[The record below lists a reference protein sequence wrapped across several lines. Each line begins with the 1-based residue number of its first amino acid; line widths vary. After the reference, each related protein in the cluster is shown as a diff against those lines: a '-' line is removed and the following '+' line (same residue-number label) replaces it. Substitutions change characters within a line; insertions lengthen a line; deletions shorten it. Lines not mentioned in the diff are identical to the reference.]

1 LHDLYNLYAG
11 STLAKEV
18 SDLSSIISLLY
29 TPAGLRRAM
38 EDLDNNNGP
47 ERVERVGVGREG
59 EWDMCHRSMSVSV
72 VGGGGD
78 GEDEDGMV
86 PQG

>member
-1 LHDLYNLYAG
+1 LHDLCNLYAG
-11 STLAKEV
+11 STLVKEV
-18 SDLSSIISLLY
+18 SDLSSITSRLY

-47 ERVERVGVGREG
+47 ETVERVGVGREW
-59 EWDMCHRSMSVSV
+59 EWDMCHRSKSVS
-72 VGGGGD
+72 VGGGGDD